1 MITPLT
7 RVAFVLQRPNRDAI
21 VEAAK
26 VLGGSF
32 KLVTLAPKTVREM
45 TPLLRET

>member
-1 MITPLT
+1 MAQKGCSWLLT
-7 RVAFVLQRPNRDAI
+7 HAI

-32 KLVTLAPKTVREM
+32 KVVMLAPKTVREM
-45 TPLLRET
+45 IQLHRET